1 MDRLNHRLGICEE
14 RTGKLEDKS
23 RRYPVLTE
31 EGMGNRKK
39 LRSPENRM
47 RRSNIKNRG
56 GKRFEGLFVFFF
68 PRIYK
73 RDIDLQMKRHNKY
86 LVVNK
91 NKYASRHIIQ
101 LQKTRKI

>member
-56 GKRFEGLFVFFF
+56 GKRFEGFFFFF
-68 PRIYK
+68 PPEFIK
-73 RDIDLQMKRHNKY
+73 EI
-86 LVVNK
+86 
-91 NKYASRHIIQ
+91 
-101 LQKTRKI
+101 